1 MLPTLNHMRVLVVG
15 VLAACICPAV
25 SVAAGPVTFEV
36 TAERPERPPN
46 EADQWIDL
54 FALPGV
60 GATALGLAAPPL
72 YASGLILGGVT
83 LLIGGLTMHG
93 TEGRHWQQAVATLE
107 HADLASRLRSALER
121 RAATAWPPESAPS
134 LAVTVTLNA
143 WGLVVRNW
151 GRVAEQVDT
160 ACFIASLDLV
170 ARRDQATLLTDR
182 IVIGTAV
189 ATPGAPPPQCAKLS
203 RFAADDGRL
212 VQDTAAEAAEVLAAL
227 VIERLRAVPP

>member
-1 MLPTLNHMRVLVVG
+1 MDRSLR
-15 VLAACICPAV
+15 
-25 SVAAGPVTFEV
+25 AAG
-36 TAERPERPPN
+36 RR
-46 EADQWIDL
+46 
-54 FALPGV
+54 
-60 GATALGLAAPPL
+60 ATALGLAAPPL

-107 HADLASRLRSALER
+107 HADLASRLRVSPGAPGRHGLAPGVGPQSRRDRDAER
-121 RAATAWPPESAPS
+121 LGAGGSQ
-134 LAVTVTLNA
+134 L
-143 WGLVVRNW
+143 

-212 VQDTAAEAAEVLAAL
+212 VRDTAAEAAEVLAAL